1 MLDVNCHS
9 RCTSGPAVLLLY
21 IGSTIACHIRCSIQ
35 CRPTRVWC
43 YWRRS
48 CRCSISSISW
58 CLCCCHITA
67 CAAVVSAGDEPNV
80 GTGTTPGMSCAVA
93 RCCCCSSKMLGQ
105 IANSNTAP
113 ILKIMPK
120 EALDII
126 SQYREC
132 QLYK

>member
-1 MLDVNCHS
+1 LV
-9 RCTSGPAVLLLY
+9 VLLLATSDVVFSVGPPGFGV
-21 IGSTIACHIRCSIQ
+21 IGGGVADVVLAALAGACAAVI
-35 CRPTRVWC
+35 
-43 YWRRS
+43 
-48 CRCSISSISW
+48 
-58 CLCCCHITA
+58 LAA

-80 GTGTTPGMSCAVA
+80 GTRTTPGMSCAVA